1 MFIKTSKMRVKNFI
15 TRHILQV
22 IKKRRLKIISNILK
36 LNLITLRRYIGLL
49 LLFIFQLPEMT
60 CSVKYFR
67 ACKWIVRLGIIINN
81 FFFCH
86 ICKIPKS
93 NDKEERDKML
103 LCCRLSWGKLQVQ
116 QNELA
121 S

>member
-15 TRHILQV
+15 TKHILQV

-36 LNLITLRRYIGLL
+36 LNLITLRRYIGL

-81 FFFCH
+81 FFFVIYAKYLKVMIRKKGTKCYCVVGCH
-86 ICKIPKS
+86 GESCKF
-93 NDKEERDKML
+93 NKM
-103 LCCRLSWGKLQVQ
+103 
-116 QNELA
+116 N
-121 S
+121 